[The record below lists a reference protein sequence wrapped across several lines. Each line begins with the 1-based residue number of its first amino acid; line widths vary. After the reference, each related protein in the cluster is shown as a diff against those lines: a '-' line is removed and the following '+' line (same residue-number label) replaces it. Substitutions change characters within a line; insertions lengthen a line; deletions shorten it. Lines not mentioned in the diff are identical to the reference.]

1 MGDFSFVQFSSAF
14 IILFAIIDITGSIPI
29 ILSLKSKGV
38 DINPVKTSSVALGIM
53 ILFLFLG
60 ERIMSLFHVD
70 IESFAVAGAFVL
82 FIMSLEMILDVEI
95 FRNNTPKNIGAIVP
109 IAFPLVAGPG
119 SFTAM
124 ISLRAEF
131 DTINIFFAL
140 IANLLFVFVVLK
152 ATGRIEKLLG
162 KGGIYIL
169 RKFFGI
175 ILLAIAVKLFTSN
188 VQHLI

>member
-1 MGDFSFVQFSSAF
+1 MGEFSFVQFSSAF

-131 DTINIFFAL
+131 NTINIFFAL

>member
-1 MGDFSFVQFSSAF
+1 MGEFSFVQFSSAF

-82 FIMSLEMILDVEI
+82 FIMSLELILDVEI

>member
-1 MGDFSFVQFSSAF
+1 MGEFSFVQFSSAF

-95 FRNNTPKNIGAIVP
+95 FRNNTPKNIGALVP
-109 IAFPLVAGPG
+109 IALPLVAGPG